1 MTANAVFYVF
11 GAILYLVATWGIYK
25 SFQHETQQ
33 NTFWIRPV
41 ITAGLLIQAFLI
53 YEALFLHGTPHF
65 GMALALSI
73 TFFCC
78 TLLLLI
84 ETFLTRL
91 STMLVFVLPLSAA
104 SMLLPLLLP
113 GTPLGPQSAN
123 IEFRIHL
130 LLAIL
135 AYSLMTMALVQS
147 LLLVAVHNQ
156 VRHKKLGNGTSSNR
170 NVLLDRMP
178 SVMDMEKDL
187 FRLIWLGF
195 IALTFA
201 IGFGL
206 LYSQELYGVAFR
218 YDHKTIVTTIA
229 WCIFGIL
236 LAGHHF
242 LGWRGKFAAR
252 WTVIGFVMLMVA
264 YIGVRFVLEVI
275 Q

>member
-11 GAILYLVATWGIYK
+11 GALLYLGAAWGIYK
-25 SFQHETQQ
+25 SFQQETPE

-41 ITAGLLIQAFLI
+41 ITAALLIQAFLI
-53 YEALFLHGTPHF
+53 YEALFFHGTPHF

-78 TLLLLI
+78 TLLLLL
-84 ETFLTRL
+84 ETLMTKP
-91 STMLVFVLPLSAA
+91 SAMLVFVLPLSAV
-104 SMLLPLLLP
+104 SMVLPILLP
-113 GTPLGPQSAN
+113 GSPLGPMTASV
-123 IEFRIHL
+123 EFRVHL

-156 VRHKKLGNGTSSNR
+156 VRHKKLVSHTSSKR
-170 NVLLDRMP
+170 NILLDRMP
-178 SVMDMEKDL
+178 SVMEMEKDL
-187 FRLIWLGF
+187 FRLIWIGF

-201 IGFGL
+201 IAFGL
-206 LYSQELYGVAFR
+206 LYSQELFGQAFR
-218 YDHKTIVTTIA
+218 YDHKTVVTCIA

-242 LGWRGKFAAR
+242 RGWRGKFAAR
-252 WTVIGFVMLMVA
+252 WTVIGFFMLMVA
-264 YIGVRFVLEVI
+264 YIGVRFVLEIV